1 MGKYHVLSRLFFQM
15 SVDSQKKHAL
25 CEMTTQSELKNKVKL
40 ASCWLKPRLAGLSNE
55 PLVIESCR
63 YTETLQY

>member
-40 ASCWLKPRLAGLSNE
+40 ASC
-55 PLVIESCR
+55 
-63 YTETLQY
+63 